1 MQARS
6 QEVRGNKDYVES
18 PWLSDMA
25 ELAEAELAPPP
36 PHSKAP
42 QVDVRGFEGK
52 LRKTSCSSFGMG
64 MKVTPSILLPVQPPN
79 PVHHLFPFD
88 MHTAIPATS
97 HQAP

>member
-1 MQARS
+1 M
-6 QEVRGNKDYVES
+6 RGNRDYVET

-42 QVDVRGFEGK
+42 QVDVRSFEGR

-64 MKVTPSILLPVQPPN
+64 MKVTLAYPLVL
-79 PVHHLFPFD
+79 
-88 MHTAIPATS
+88 TS
-97 HQAP
+97 HSYTLAVQL